1 MKETTLK
8 SIDHLH
14 KFLER
19 FRKASLFKFRGQ
31 SDQSWELTPKAGRQE
46 FNKVKDTIIFEHW
59 KRRAPHYLEREN
71 YNEWELLSIAQHT
84 GLPTRLLDWTHN
96 PLVAFFFA
104 ASENY
109 EKDGA
114 VYIYKSNHRVLHEKF
129 GPFEITTPIAFFQPN
144 ASSNRIANQFGYF
157 TIHLD
162 PTNALNDDTK
172 NGHLERL
179 IIPSELKKD
188 ITHMLNQYGINYLTL
203 FPDLEGL
210 SKHLSWFA
218 ENNNF
223 WDNTFDEEDIN

>member
-144 ASSNRIANQFGYF
+144 ASSNN
-157 TIHLD
+157 
-162 PTNALNDDTK
+162 
-172 NGHLERL
+172 
-179 IIPSELKKD
+179 S
-188 ITHMLNQYGINYLTL
+188 
-203 FPDLEGL
+203 
-210 SKHLSWFA
+210 
-218 ENNNF
+218 
-223 WDNTFDEEDIN
+223 